1 MADVRLDRLLR
12 EEELLADLPVDE
24 TVGDELEDLDL
35 ARRRLL
41 LELTQS
47 RRLHEGDH
55 GPRSIGVATRS
66 SRLES
71 AAVVAIAVQ
80 DLPTLSGVHAI
91 RIGVLGIAL

>member
-12 EEELLADLPVDE
+12 EEEPLTDLPVDE
-24 TVGDELEDLDL
+24 AVGNQLEDLDL

-41 LELTQS
+41 LELTES
-47 RRLHEGDH
+47 RRRSERDH
-55 GPRSIGVATRS
+55 GPRPLRVPARR

-71 AAVVAIAVQ
+71 AAVVAVTVQ
-80 DLPTLSGVHAI
+80 DLLTLSGVHGM